1 MCKLWSFVLAISLC
15 PLAFADGTVNGTLTY
30 AIHHERYG
38 QIGTHSVTISSSD
51 DAQAIEV
58 ITRLS
63 VPILFLTYREHVRH
77 TEIWRTC
84 SR

>member
-1 MCKLWSFVLAISLC
+1 MSKLWSFVLAMSLC
-15 PLAFADGTVNGTLTY
+15 PLVFAGGTVNGTLSY
-30 AIHHERYG
+30 GIHHERYG
-38 QIGTHSVTISSSD
+38 QIGTHSVTIRSSD

-63 VPILFLTYREHVRH
+63 VPILFLTYREQVRH
-77 TEIWRTC
+77 ISVWRTC